1 MNLNATVLGQ
11 SIAFAVFVWFCLKF
25 VWPPITAALAER
37 QRKIADGLEAADR
50 AQRDLNLAQ
59 GKVADDLREAKAK
72 SAEIVDLASK
82 RANQIVDEA
91 KEKAREEGQR
101 IIAGAKAEIEMEVER
116 AREALRAQVAS
127 IAIAGAEKILESSID
142 QAANEELVNKLASEL

>member
-1 MNLNATVLGQ
+1 MNLNATILGQ
-11 SIAFAVFVWFCLKF
+11 SIAFAVFVWFCLKY

-59 GKVADDLREAKAK
+59 SRAADDLREAKVK
-72 SAEIVDLASK
+72 SAEIIDLATK

-91 KEKAREEGQR
+91 KDKAREEGQR
-101 IIAGAKAEIEMEVER
+101 IIVGAKAEIEMEIQR
-116 AREALRAQVAS
+116 AREALRAQVAA
-127 IAIAGAEKILESSID
+127 IAIAGAEKILETSID
-142 QAANEELVNKLASEL
+142 QAANEELVKKLASEL